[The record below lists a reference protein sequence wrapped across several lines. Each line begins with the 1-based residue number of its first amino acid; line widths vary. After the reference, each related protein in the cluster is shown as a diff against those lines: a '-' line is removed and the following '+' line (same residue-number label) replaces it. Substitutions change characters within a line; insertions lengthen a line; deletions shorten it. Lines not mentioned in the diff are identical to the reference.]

1 MPNKHTKEQYRQFGA
16 YILDRKVFSKIR
28 FLEKDM
34 RAIVHDSYMMNLDL
48 MIEYAMDNHI
58 NIKDYLS
65 ELRCILLKT
74 KNVYEKQR

>member
-1 MPNKHTKEQYRQFGA
+1 
-16 YILDRKVFSKIR
+16 
-28 FLEKDM
+28 M